1 MEERIT
7 IRDRE
12 FKLYIREEKIGEAVH
27 RMAGEMNRDLGNE
40 NPVFLVVLNGSFIF
54 AADLLRQ
61 MTMPCEVSFVKVAS
75 YSGTASGGNISE
87 LIGVTEDLSG
97 RTVVIVED
105 IVDSGVTIEKLSG
118 MLHSKKVKQVKI
130 ATALF
135 KPGAYRKSI
144 KVDYHAL
151 SIGDD
156 FVVGYGMDYNG
167 YGRNL
172 KDIHVLA

>member
-7 IRDRE
+7 IKDKE
-12 FKLYIREEKIGEAVH
+12 FKLYIGQEEIGEAVR
-27 RMAGEMNRDLGNE
+27 RMSAEMNRDLVNE

-61 MTMPCEVSFVKVAS
+61 MTMPCEVSFIKVAS
-75 YSGTASGGNISE
+75 YSGTTSAGNTSE
-87 LIGVTEDLSG
+87 LIGITEDLCG

-105 IVDSGVTIEKLSG
+105 IVDSGVTIEKLAAL
-118 MLHSKKVKQVKI
+118 LHNKKVKQIKV
-130 ATALF
+130 ATALY
-135 KPGAYRKSI
+135 KPGAYRKSM
-144 KVDYHAL
+144 KVDYFAL
-151 SIGDD
+151 SIGND